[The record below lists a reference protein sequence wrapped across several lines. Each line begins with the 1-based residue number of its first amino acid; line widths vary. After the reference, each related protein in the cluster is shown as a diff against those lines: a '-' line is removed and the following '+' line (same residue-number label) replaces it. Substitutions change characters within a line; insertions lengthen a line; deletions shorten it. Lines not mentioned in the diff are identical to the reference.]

1 MKTKAAKI
9 LDILFAR
16 RTAFKAV
23 LLFVMAVSTIQWV
36 HYHFAFIYRGFLVWG
51 ALIIAWDY
59 FHGKKLWEGKTLNLL
74 MAFCMFYAV
83 TIFLNRETEL
93 VKNLK
98 ALAYMVILFITLY
111 GGGKTDPEES
121 KRERKIL
128 VTELFTLFLI
138 IAVVCLALFLMGY
151 HKTYKTPDKVIGY
164 IGSFNKRLAGLMNS
178 NTIGAFFSISV
189 LLDLGLL
196 FGKKDNRTWK
206 KVLIWISLTLS
217 ALCLFLSYSRTS
229 LYALA
234 FALALGVFW
243 LMPRRVRAFD
253 TASYKTVMTARVTAA
268 LCLILLLTEVAAPMH
283 DLLYKLEGVFAVQ
296 TSAEKKSGSSDA
308 EASGAW
314 TAARLGADENAPYA
328 FEGSQDG
335 AKTVS
340 ALPGPL
346 TAAGLKAEAKETPE
360 GIKTAAKETSASAE
374 AAESEGASSVPETT
388 KKGNGTAVDPL
399 DGHPDGEVDAA
410 LTGRLTIWKTALV
423 LFKESPLFGVTN
435 CGFADTM
442 WQMLYG
448 TGYGVHVR
456 NGGLHN
462 IYLEVLLS
470 SGTVGAVCI
479 GLFGIVCLV
488 MVLVRRKVWIRQA
501 APATVVLLLLIVF
514 FLIAETMESR
524 IMYRTGFFMVFFWM
538 AAGMLKEDMMGIEI
552 QQKEDAKRK
561 KRLLSS
567 TRF

>member
-36 HYHFAFIYRGFLVWG
+36 HYHFSFVYRGFLVWG

-83 TIFLNRETEL
+83 TIFLNREVEL

-111 GGGKTDPEES
+111 GGGKADPVQS

-128 VTELFTLFLI
+128 LTELFVLFLL
-138 IAVVCLALFLMGY
+138 IALLCLALFLMGY

-164 IGSFNKRLAGLMNS
+164 IGSFNGRLAGLMNS

-196 FGKKDNRTWK
+196 LGKKVPKTWQ
-206 KVLIWISLTLS
+206 KVMVWISLFLS
-217 ALCLFLSYSRTS
+217 VICLFLSYSRTS

-234 FALALGVFW
+234 AALALGVFW
-243 LMPRRVRAFD
+243 LLPRMVRAFD
-253 TASYKTVMTARVTAA
+253 TASYKTVMTARITAA

-283 DLLYKLEGVFAVQ
+283 DLLYKLEGVIPVQ
-296 TSAEKKSGSSDA
+296 TTSTKKSSSKNST
-308 EASGAW
+308 ET
-314 TAARLGADENAPYA
+314 TAAAESTAVTTKAGI
-328 FEGSQDG
+328 
-335 AKTVS
+335 TVS
-340 ALPGPL
+340 AAVTEAGSAKAGET
-346 TAAGLKAEAKETPE
+346 TAAAEE
-360 GIKTAAKETSASAE
+360 
-374 AAESEGASSVPETT
+374 VPETT
-388 KKGNGTAVDPL
+388 KRRKETAEDPFDGN
-399 DGHPDGEVDAA
+399 PDGEMDAA

-423 LFKESPLFGVTN
+423 LYREKPLFGYTN
-435 CGFADTM
+435 CGFADIM
-442 WQMLYG
+442 WNMDMS
-448 TGYGVHVR
+448 GYGVHVR

-462 IYLEVLLS
+462 IYMEVLIS
-470 SGTVGAVCI
+470 SGTVGAVCM
-479 GLFGIVCLV
+479 GLFGIVCLI
-488 MVLVRRKVWIRQA
+488 MVLVRRKVWAKA
-501 APATVVLLLLIVF
+501 AEPSTVVLLLLVVF

-524 IMYRTGFFMVFFWM
+524 ILYRTGFFVVFFWM
-538 AAGMLKEDMMGIEI
+538 AAGMLKEDMMAIEI
-552 QQKEDAKRK
+552 QKEDAKPK

>member
-9 LDILFAR
+9 VDILFAQ

-23 LLFVMAVSTIQWV
+23 LLFVMVVSTIQWV

-111 GGGKTDPEES
+111 GGGKADPVQT

-128 VTELFTLFLI
+128 TTELVVLFSLI
-138 IAVVCLALFLMGY
+138 ALLCLALFLMGF

-164 IGSFNKRLAGLMNS
+164 VGSFNMRLAGLMNS

-196 FGKKDNRTWK
+196 LGKKLAKNWQ
-206 KVLIWISLTLS
+206 KVFIWINLGLS
-217 ALCLFLSYSRTS
+217 VLCLLLSYSRTS

-234 FALALGVFW
+234 AALALGVFW
-243 LMPRRVRAFD
+243 LLPRHVRAFD
-253 TASYKTVMTARVTAA
+253 TASFKTVMTARITAA
-268 LCLILLLTEVAAPMH
+268 LCLLLVITEVAAPAH
-283 DLLYKLEGVFAVQ
+283 DLLYKLEGVIPVQ
-296 TSAEKKSGSSDA
+296 TSTKKSGSSAKKDSA
-308 EASGAW
+308 AS
-314 TAARLGADENAPYA
+314 TAAAAETESTAATAEKGTTAADGTKSA
-328 FEGSQDG
+328 
-335 AKTVS
+335 AKTD
-340 ALPGPL
+340 A
-346 TAAGLKAEAKETPE
+346 
-360 GIKTAAKETSASAE
+360 
-374 AAESEGASSVPETT
+374 AAETTAVPETT

-399 DGHPDGEVDAA
+399 DGHPDGELDSA
-410 LTGRLTIWKTALV
+410 LTGRVTIWKTALK
-423 LFKESPLFGVTN
+423 LCKEKPLFGFTN

-462 IYLEVLLS
+462 IYMEILLS
-470 SGTVGAVCI
+470 SGLVGTVCMGM
-479 GLFGIVCLV
+479 FGIVCLI
-488 MVLVRRKVWIRQA
+488 MVLVRRKDWTKA
-501 APATVVLLLLIVF
+501 AETSTVVLLLLIVF
-514 FLIAETMESR
+514 FLIAELMESR
-524 IMYRTGFFMVFFWM
+524 ILYRTGFFVVFFWM
-538 AAGMLKEDMMGIEI
+538 AAGMLKEDMMAIEI
-552 QQKEDAKRK
+552 QKEDAKPK